1 MCIRI
6 ATKNEWADVIRIYN
20 EAVDTRVST
29 ADTEYVTLESRKAWL
44 EEHEDARYPIY
55 VKIVDDEV
63 VGWCSISSYRS
74 GRPAVRGAGEI
85 SYYVSANRRNQG
97 IASELIEHLL
107 SKCPDLGIRVL
118 FGILLES
125 NAPSMYLLK
134 KYGFSDWGRFP
145 DVAEIDG
152 ERFDHVYL
160 GLNLEERE

>member
-74 GRPAVRGAGEI
+74 GRPAVEGRVKLVTMFRRIVAIRG
-85 SYYVSANRRNQG
+85 
-97 IASELIEHLL
+97 
-107 SKCPDLGIRVL
+107 
-118 FGILLES
+118 
-125 NAPSMYLLK
+125 
-134 KYGFSDWGRFP
+134 
-145 DVAEIDG
+145 
-152 ERFDHVYL
+152 
-160 GLNLEERE
+160 